1 MRLVRFSFTM
11 KTMIVFIFF
20 RQKYDDSAPDTNTEI
35 LLVAG
40 RGLV

>member
-1 MRLVRFSFTM
+1 MM

-20 RQKYDDSAPDTNTEI
+20 GRKYDHIATDTNTEI

-40 RGLV
+40 RGFV